1 MMALYYEW
9 FLDDFIMNWRR
20 REFCLRE
27 NAMAQVKVFYEPE
40 TELLTV
46 FWQSP
51 RKEQICTELGDGVIL
66 IKDSTSGEPIGLE
79 ILSYRPGDNRFDAV
93 SVELGQLSPVS

>member
-1 MMALYYEW
+1 
-9 FLDDFIMNWRR
+9 
-20 REFCLRE
+20 
-27 NAMAQVKVFYEPE
+27 MAQVKVFYEPE

-46 FWQSP
+46 FWQQP

-79 ILSYRPGDNRFDAV
+79 ILSYRPGDNRFDLEFRLKNQTV
-93 SVELGQLSPVS
+93 KSSLIIRTHKKKT